1 MEEDKAPCISVVMP
15 VYNCNKYL
23 PRAIESVLNQSF
35 EDFELILIDD
45 GSTDGSGAICDT
57 YAVSDGRIRIVH
69 KENGGVSS
77 ARNAGL
83 DVAQGTYIV
92 FLDCDDYIEED
103 YLEKFLQPDSD
114 LFIASY
120 VLEDENATILLRKDL
135 PVINF
140 NLQVDNAQTEACFIN
155 GFFNYAWAKRF
166 KRGVIEKYRIRFSE
180 DLTIGEDTLFVM
192 DYLQHAGI
200 ISIENYHGYHYVK
213 YKRTTLT
220 NQKLST
226 TMIAELEKANHLLCD
241 SLGVLFGNEATR
253 ITSRRIAILYRNIL
267 TELAASETIDSGL
280 IRFLFRQYWFRKS
293 IGEEIMLSGENWKYR
308 MVVKA
313 RSGGLFLLYINV
325 YRRFS
330 IKHKG

>member
-23 PRAIESVLNQSF
+23 LRAIESVLNQSF

-57 YAVSDGRIRIVH
+57 YALSDGRIRIVH

-83 DVAQGTYIV
+83 DIAQGIYIV
-92 FLDCDDYIEED
+92 FLDCDDYIDED
-103 YLEKFLQPDSD
+103 HLEKLIHPDSD
-114 LFIASY
+114 LFITSY
-120 VLEDENATILLRKDL
+120 VLENENGVILLKKDL
-135 PVINF
+135 PAISF
-140 NLQVDNAQTEACFIN
+140 DLQEDKAHAEECFIN

-166 KRGVIEKYRIRFSE
+166 KRSIIEKNKIRFSE
-180 DLTIGEDTLFVM
+180 ELTIGEDTLFVIE
-192 DYLQHAGI
+192 YLQYAKT

-213 YKRTTLT
+213 YKHTTLT
-220 NQKLST
+220 NQKLSK
-226 TMIAELEKANHLLCD
+226 TMIASLEKENHLLCD
-241 SLGVLFGNEATR
+241 SLGMLFDKEATR

-267 TELAASETIDSGL
+267 NELAVAETIDSEL
-280 IRFLFRQYWFRKS
+280 IRFCFRQYWFRRA
-293 IGEEIMLSGENWKYR
+293 IDEESMLSGENWKYK

-313 RSGGLFLLYINV
+313 RSGGLFLLYLKL
-325 YRRFS
+325 YRRLS
-330 IKHKG
+330 A